1 MSAIVDIGQFPEG
14 DGAALSESG
23 AWRDAIGES
32 RDVGLWIKRHNQESF
47 MRKPFVAGNWKMNTD
62 SQSSVALARGV
73 ADGSVESAGRNV
85 DVAVCPPFV
94 FLQSVARAVS
104 SSSVAVGAQD
114 VYFEKKGAFTG
125 EISASMLKEIGCTY
139 ALCGHSERRHV
150 IGETDELVNKK
161 VAAAIAGGLLP
172 ILCVGELQSERE
184 AGRTEEVV
192 TRHVT
197 KGLAGLSGAKVSAV
211 TVAYEPVWAIGTGL
225 TATPAQAQEVHA
237 FIRKLLGELY
247 DNETAEAMRILYG
260 GSVKPDN
267 AAELMSQPDVDGLL
281 VGGASLKV
289 EDFLGIIQAA
299 V

>member
-1 MSAIVDIGQFPEG
+1 MG
-14 DGAALSESG
+14 
-23 AWRDAIGES
+23 RDAIGEL
-32 RDVGLWIKRHNQESF
+32 RDFGLWIRRHNQESF

-73 ADGSVESAGRNV
+73 AEGSVESAGRNA

-94 FLQSVARAVS
+94 YLQNVARAVS

-161 VAAAIAGGLLP
+161 LTAAIAGGLLP

-184 AGRTEEVV
+184 GGRTEEIV

-197 KGLAGLSGAKVSAV
+197 KGLAGLSAEKVSAV

-237 FIRKLLGELY
+237 FIRKLLGDLY
-247 DNETAEAMRILYG
+247 DNKTAEATRILYG

-267 AAELMSQPDVDGLL
+267 AAELMSQRDIDGVL